1 MSLVSIYFIIVV
13 LQRNVECPWDLTCRL
28 SEHPTKLNSTELQ
41 ELIVHLYLCTSQL
54 THCILPLPSPGVR
67 DCRTTGTSWR
77 EIKLFFSF
85 FNVAP
90 FSISSSVVVHT
101 KLVFTLLMCHTFAR
115 DTPVVGHLVLWMQMY
130 L

>member
-1 MSLVSIYFIIVV
+1 MSLVSIYFILVV
-13 LQRNVECPWDLTCRL
+13 LQRNVECPWDLDRTQQYRTSRADCASL
-28 SEHPTKLNSTELQ
+28 FVHQSTDTL
-41 ELIVHLYLCTSQL
+41 HS
-54 THCILPLPSPGVR
+54 PPPPPSPGVR

-115 DTPVVGHLVLWMQMY
+115 DTPVVGHLVLWMEMY